1 MHVRIFCGGKEML
14 LESLKMIQMAMSSY
28 IGIGFS
34 ARAASTLKCCA
45 ISLAP
50 AALFRVN
57 ILNVI

>member
-1 MHVRIFCGGKEML
+1 ML